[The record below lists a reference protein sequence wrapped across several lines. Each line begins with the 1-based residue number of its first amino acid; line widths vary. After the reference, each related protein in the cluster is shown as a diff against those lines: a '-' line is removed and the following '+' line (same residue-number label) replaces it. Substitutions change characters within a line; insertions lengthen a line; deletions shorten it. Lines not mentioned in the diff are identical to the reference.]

1 MGHVRA
7 STFLVILLTN
17 GNRQLVVPPGACLL
31 LQESRAGEPCRE
43 PHILGIEKRAM
54 GLQWQ
59 QTWQQSQI
67 NIYWHTAG
75 GESYCHSRAE
85 PRQDLRCWMP
95 KARRSSSDTKWCKA
109 DGRAGW
115 RTTAQLFL
123 ASIHS
128 CARVLLSGIA
138 GVLFLQQ
145 FFWKAAFC
153 SPVGVSHIPTAGWH
167 TAGICILIFCAG

>member
-1 MGHVRA
+1 M
-7 STFLVILLTN
+7 
-17 GNRQLVVPPGACLL
+17 L

-123 ASIHS
+123 ASTHS